1 MVFSDELIEKVW
13 QKARATSKLS
23 SETWRQDECGAW
35 MRRDHYGLDRSEF
48 SWKIENIS
56 LGGPDTLENLRPF
69 HRANVYDHA
78 NRRATCHIT
87 ADLAG
92 VSAVEQVVSEPRN
105 RKA

>member
-69 HRANVYDHA
+69 HRANLYDHA

-87 ADLAG
+87 ADLAD
-92 VSAVEQVVSEPRN
+92 VPAVEQVMGEPRN